1 MAIFTI
7 NIEDS
12 VEFDTG
18 ILDLNVYYGTVNNFP
33 TNETTLKEDRSQLI
47 EKELLKLN
55 FNSGTK
61 HFIAL
66 PSNISISQ
74 IININNLH
82 EDITDL
88 FVQNGSTITVTVTS
102 IDVNYNLYELE
113 TAREYSDNFN
123 LIIKISNS

>member
-33 TNETTLKEDRSQLI
+33 TNETTLKEDSSQLI
-47 EKELLKLN
+47 ERELLKLN

-113 TAREYSDNFN
+113 TDREYSDTFN
-123 LIIKISNS
+123 LIMKITTS

>member
-33 TNETTLKEDRSQLI
+33 TNETTLKEDSSQLI

>member
-1 MAIFTI
+1 
-7 NIEDS
+7 
-12 VEFDTG
+12 
-18 ILDLNVYYGTVNNFP
+18 
-33 TNETTLKEDRSQLI
+33 
-47 EKELLKLN
+47 LLKLN

-113 TAREYSDNFN
+113 TAREYSDN
-123 LIIKISNS
+123 LI

>member
-33 TNETTLKEDRSQLI
+33 TNETTLKEDSSQLI
-47 EKELLKLN
+47 ERELLKLN

>member
-33 TNETTLKEDRSQLI
+33 TNETTLKEDSSQLI
-47 EKELLKLN
+47 ERELLELI

>member
-18 ILDLNVYYGTVNNFP
+18 LLDLNIYFGTITNFP
-33 TNETTLKEDRSQLI
+33 TNETDLKSESSQLI

-55 FNSGTK
+55 FNSGNK

-66 PSNISISQ
+66 PDNIQMNQIFNIS
-74 IININNLH
+74 NLH
-82 EDITDL
+82 ENITD
-88 FVQNGSTITVTVTS
+88 FFIKDSSTITVV
-102 IDVNYNLYELE
+102 VNRINVSYNLYRLE

>member
-1 MAIFTI
+1 
-7 NIEDS
+7 
-12 VEFDTG
+12 
-18 ILDLNVYYGTVNNFP
+18 
-33 TNETTLKEDRSQLI
+33 
-47 EKELLKLN
+47 LLKLN